1 MKIGVLGGTGPLG
14 QGLAVRFADRGHD
27 VVLGSRDAAK
37 SEVIVSEL
45 QEQWGSRL
53 DTLTPGANADAA
65 ATDMVVLATVWDAA
79 VATATDL
86 ADQLDGRIV
95 ICVANGLTKVGKQF
109 SPVLPPEGSIAAAV
123 QAAAPG
129 ARVIAAFQHI
139 PAAALRD
146 LDGELEGDVLVA
158 GDDDDARNLVIDL
171 VDDLGT
177 LRGLDVGGLVNA
189 QGIETFAAAMLT
201 VNLRYKGESTLHLG
215 GVGAH
220 K

>member
-14 QGLAVRFADRGHD
+14 QGLAVRFADQGHD

-95 ICVANGLTKVGKQF
+95 VCVANGLTKVGKQF

>member
-1 MKIGVLGGTGPLG
+1 
-14 QGLAVRFADRGHD
+14 
-27 VVLGSRDAAK
+27 
-37 SEVIVSEL
+37 
-45 QEQWGSRL
+45 
-53 DTLTPGANADAA
+53 
-65 ATDMVVLATVWDAA
+65 
-79 VATATDL
+79 
-86 ADQLDGRIV
+86 
-95 ICVANGLTKVGKQF
+95 KQF

>member
-14 QGLAVRFADRGHD
+14 QGLAVRFADQGHD